1 MFPSLGYRLKRGKK
15 FASTRPTVS
24 PRSPLFP
31 LGICRRNSS
40 PGERQ
45 IHLGYLGTTQHSWTS
60 INLIFE
66 YSNPFP
72 IASQIHVCDTE
83 YMELLAR
90 TSLYL
95 CMKINQFCLLLEVY
109 TKQTKLSDGLD
120 RMPWRK
126 GAAESEKQTEEKGKS
141 LPVGDK

>member
-1 MFPSLGYRLKRGKK
+1 M
-15 FASTRPTVS
+15 V
-24 PRSPLFP
+24 
-31 LGICRRNSS
+31 
-40 PGERQ
+40 
-45 IHLGYLGTTQHSWTS
+45 
-60 INLIFE
+60 
-66 YSNPFP
+66 
-72 IASQIHVCDTE
+72 

-109 TKQTKLSDGLD
+109 TKQTKLWDGLD